1 MKSYVVREGGYNV
14 IYIMEN
20 ELQNEIK
27 NCDLNAYAI
36 WGTVVWIPRVG
47 WLLQMF
53 PFTKTMK

>member
-1 MKSYVVREGGYNV
+1 
-14 IYIMEN
+14 MEN

-36 WGTVVWIPRVG
+36 WCIVVWITRVG
-47 WLLQMF
+47 WLPQMF